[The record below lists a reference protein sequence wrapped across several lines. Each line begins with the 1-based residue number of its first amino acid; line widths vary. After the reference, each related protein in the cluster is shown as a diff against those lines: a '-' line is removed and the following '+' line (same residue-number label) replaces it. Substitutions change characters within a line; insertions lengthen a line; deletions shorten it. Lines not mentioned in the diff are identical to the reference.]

1 MHGCGWDSGAARERS
16 SALAASVASRYE
28 LGADGVGA
36 ARPGA
41 RGSRVTASRY
51 ALGAEGGGAARPGA
65 YLCPPRNCARCLLG
79 GGGDVEDVVCC
90 PLLERLGAR
99 RASSSCGGRGWGG
112 TPRGP
117 CCHRLRHT
125 RAEHRYGG
133 SWQEGGARAAS
144 PPLQGLAPPARR
156 PRAAGAPWE
165 ARARAAR
172 VQTAGEDLVVVVVA
186 ATPNYLRQASPDR
199 GKYLPFHTIFLSDLS
214 SLKSHARHTQNLR
227 NPKTQQYVDG
237 TVRSVYRL

>member
-1 MHGCGWDSGAARERS
+1 MLVPAA
-16 SALAASVASRYE
+16 AH
-28 LGADGVGA
+28 
-36 ARPGA
+36 
-41 RGSRVTASRY
+41 VT
-51 ALGAEGGGAARPGA
+51 ALGARTAWDLTSSHLLSPPACVVPQGVPRGRRAPRGYSRIMGGAAR
-65 YLCPPRNCARCLLG
+65 LCFNSPCSRG
-79 GGGDVEDVVCC
+79 SVQ
-90 PLLERLGAR
+90 AR

-172 VQTAGEDLVVVVVA
+172 VQTAGEDLVWWWWWCA
-186 ATPNYLRQASPDR
+186 HQLRITSGR
-199 GKYLPFHTIFLSDLS
+199 LPLIGGSMCV
-214 SLKSHARHTQNLR
+214 
-227 NPKTQQYVDG
+227 P
-237 TVRSVYRL
+237 

>member
-16 SALAASVASRYE
+16 SALWLPASPRVTRLVPMAWALR
-28 LGADGVGA
+28 ARAPVA
-36 ARPGA
+36 ARSLPRATRSAPKAGA
-41 RGSRVTASRY
+41 LRARAPTCAPRVTAHVVSW
-51 ALGAEGGGAARPGA
+51 GS
-65 YLCPPRNCARCLLG
+65 
-79 GGGDVEDVVCC
+79 GDVEEVVCC
-90 PLLERLGAR
+90 VLLERLGAR
-99 RASSSCGGRGWGG
+99 RASSSCRGRGWGG

-117 CCHRLRHT
+117 CCHRLRHA

-172 VQTAGEDLVVVVVA
+172 VQTAGEDLWWWWWWWWCA
-186 ATPNYLRQASPDR
+186 HQLRITSGRLPLIGGSMYPNAYSMCCQH
-199 GKYLPFHTIFLSDLS
+199 GPF
-214 SLKSHARHTQNLR
+214 A
-227 NPKTQQYVDG
+227 
-237 TVRSVYRL
+237 

>member
-1 MHGCGWDSGAARERS
+1 MHVGAGGTVGQPERRM
-16 SALAASVASRYE
+16 AASVASRYA

-65 YLCPPRNCARCLLG
+65 YMCSPRNCARCLLG
-79 GGGDVEDVVCC
+79 GSGDVEDVVRCA
-90 PLLERLGAR
+90 LLERLGAR
-99 RASSSCGGRGWGG
+99 RASSSCRGRGWGG
-112 TPRGP
+112 TPREP
-117 CCHRLRHT
+117 QCRRRRHA
-125 RAEHRYGG
+125 RAERRYGG

-172 VQTAGEDLVVVVVA
+172 VQTAGENLVVVVVVA
-186 ATPNYLRQASPDR
+186 PTPKLGSIRTS
-199 GKYLPFHTIFLSDLS
+199 
-214 SLKSHARHTQNLR
+214 
-227 NPKTQQYVDG
+227 
-237 TVRSVYRL
+237 

>member
-1 MHGCGWDSGAARERS
+1 MLVPAGAH
-16 SALAASVASRYE
+16 
-28 LGADGVGA
+28 
-36 ARPGA
+36 
-41 RGSRVTASRY
+41 VT
-51 ALGAEGGGAARPGA
+51 ALGARTAWDLTSSHLLSPPACVVPQGVPRGRRAPRGYSRIMVRPASASTRPARE
-65 YLCPPRNCARCLLG
+65 ARC
-79 GGGDVEDVVCC
+79 
-90 PLLERLGAR
+90 AR

-172 VQTAGEDLVVVVVA
+172 VQTAGEDLVVVVVVVVVVRTP
-186 ATPNYLRQASPDR
+186 TPNYLRQASPDR
-199 GKYLPFHTIFLSDLS
+199 GKYHDSCVGKYFSNFYNVWPFFISFWLC
-214 SLKSHARHTQNLR
+214 ACA
-227 NPKTQQYVDG
+227 
-237 TVRSVYRL
+237 